1 MRGYGGRATVSR
13 GAKDVMGQTGGNR
26 AGVRVALPEGWIE
39 LRPAETDA
47 HVGGDVVQ
55 LATVARWAGRVVR
68 PTLSVTV
75 TPTTA
80 EPIASRVLADAQARV
95 AGVHVLAIDPWRIPG
110 VPATGR
116 RLVFA
121 HLVGDVTV
129 TTLVWAVTT
138 TLGDVLVT
146 ARSEGTE
153 LHLHDR
159 AFAEAIAGI
168 RLPDAVPLGRSDSA
182 ELFGRALGPA
192 WSPADVG
199 SGTTIMADP
208 HARLL
213 VEASVGRTSLRFDA
227 TLARDFA
234 TVWATASPRAIT
246 TAEDRADGGRAGATT
261 FRVPPTRLALTIAE
275 WLGLG
280 PALTDMQPV
289 TLPLSLVMSRLL
301 DARVP
306 TPDGMDAATWAQ
318 PWFLWTLRSSATD
331 SGLVIVDTA
340 GCGPVAVMEGVD
352 EQATRFSPLSSYNVW
367 LTLNWLVNES
377 LVRR

>member
-1 MRGYGGRATVSR
+1 
-13 GAKDVMGQTGGNR
+13 MGQTSGSR
-26 AGVRVALPEGWIE
+26 SGVRVALPDGWIE
-39 LRPAETDA
+39 LQPAQADA

-55 LATVARWAGRVVR
+55 LATVARWGGRVVR

-95 AGVHVLAIDPWRIPG
+95 AGVRVLAIDPWKVPG
-110 VPATGR
+110 IAATGR
-116 RLVFA
+116 RLVFT

-129 TTLVWAVTT
+129 TTLVWAVATT
-138 TLGDVLVT
+138 VGDVMVT

-153 LHLHDR
+153 LHLHDH
-159 AFAEAIAGI
+159 AFAEAIAGL
-168 RLPDAVPLGRSDSA
+168 RLPAAVSIGGDGESS
-182 ELFGRALGPA
+182 ELFARALAPA
-192 WSPADVG
+192 WSPADAG
-199 SGTTIMADP
+199 SGTSIMADP
-208 HARLL
+208 HARIL

-246 TAEDRADGGRAGATT
+246 TAADRADGGRAGTTT
-261 FRVPPTRLALTIAE
+261 FRIPPTRLALSIAE

-280 PALTDMQPV
+280 PAHTDMKAL
-289 TLPLSLVMSRLL
+289 TLPLSQVMSRLV

-306 TPDGMDAATWAQ
+306 APDGMDSVTWAQ

-331 SGLVIVDTA
+331 SGLVVVDTA
-340 GCGPVAVMEGVD
+340 GTGQVAVMEGED
-352 EQATRFSPLSSYNVW
+352 ERATRFSPLSSYNVW
-367 LTLNWLVNES
+367 LTMNWLVNES

>member
-1 MRGYGGRATVSR
+1 VAELSLG
-13 GAKDVMGQTGGNR
+13 GAKDVMGHTGGDR
-26 AGVRVALPEGWIE
+26 AGVRVALPAGWIE
-39 LRPAETDA
+39 LQPAETDA
-47 HVGGDVVQ
+47 HVGGDLVQ
-55 LATVARWAGRVVR
+55 LATVARWAGHVVR
-68 PTLSVTV
+68 PTLSVAV
-75 TPTTA
+75 TPPSA
-80 EPIASRVLADAQARV
+80 EPIASRVLADARARV
-95 AGVHVLAIDPWRIPG
+95 AGVRVLAIDPWKVAGAR
-110 VPATGR
+110 ATGR
-116 RLVFA
+116 RLVFS

-129 TTLVWAVTT
+129 TTLVWAVATT
-138 TLGDVLVT
+138 VGNVLVT

-153 LHLHDR
+153 LHVHDR
-159 AFAEAIAGI
+159 AFTEAVAGLT
-168 RLPDAVPLGRSDSA
+168 LPDAVGFSGATESN
-182 ELFGRALGPA
+182 ELFGRALAPA
-192 WSPADVG
+192 WSPVDAG
-199 SGTTIMADP
+199 AGTTMMADP
-208 HARLL
+208 HARIL

-246 TAEDRADGGRAGATT
+246 TAAERADGSRAGATT

-280 PALTDMQPV
+280 PSLTHMQPV
-289 TLPLSLVMSRLL
+289 TLPLSVVMSRLL
-301 DARVP
+301 DPCLPAP
-306 TPDGMDAATWAQ
+306 EGMDAATWAQ

-340 GCGPVAVMEGVD
+340 GCGQVAVMEGED